1 MPPTFVGLSLMTPKS
16 LPSIASSVAHAAC
29 LIPAL
34 WTTGH
39 HQMGMDHKF
48 YSHPLSPQGEIPM
61 WEPKMN
67 PKMNGSNQKTR
78 ISGRYLYKAQ
88 RDHQLFSSRRCHQNI
103 VCKAGAQLSDFF
115 PHVRPPGLGY
125 SSHTPNRRCPL
136 PVPPSRRVCHPDR
149 WMASTT
155 SRRTGRLRKRPQ
167 GPGCKKAWSNSTSP
181 GVRPSDPSV
190 IGEGSQLFHQK
201 ITKIKVADLQQEFT
215 NPS

>member
-1 MPPTFVGLSLMTPKS
+1 MTPKS

-61 WEPKMN
+61 WGPKMN

-78 ISGRYLYKAQ
+78 VSGRYLYKAQ
-88 RDHQLFSSRRCHQNI
+88 REHQLFSSRRFHQNI

-115 PHVRPPGLGY
+115 PVATLGLQDWG

-136 PVPPSRRVCHPDR
+136 PVAPPIPARCLPVAGFAIRTAGWPLPHPGAQAGCESVPRARAARRLGPT
-149 WMASTT
+149 AL
-155 SRRTGRLRKRPQ
+155 RLVSGHR
-167 GPGCKKAWSNSTSP
+167 
-181 GVRPSDPSV
+181 
-190 IGEGSQLFHQK
+190 
-201 ITKIKVADLQQEFT
+201 
-215 NPS
+215 

>member
-1 MPPTFVGLSLMTPKS
+1 MTPKS

-78 ISGRYLYKAQ
+78 VSGRYLYKAQ

-115 PHVRPPGLGY
+115 PVATLGLQDWGA
-125 SSHTPNRRCPL
+125 SHTPNRRCPL
-136 PVPPSRRVCHPDR
+136 PVASQSQGLPSGPLDGLYHIPAHRQVAK
-149 WMASTT
+149 AS
-155 SRRTGRLRKRPQ
+155 P
-167 GPGCKKAWSNSTSP
+167 GPGLQEGLVQQHFAWCP
-181 GVRPSDPSV
+181 AGDW
-190 IGEGSQLFHQK
+190 
-201 ITKIKVADLQQEFT
+201 
-215 NPS
+215 